1 VSSSHNLHWRLSR
14 FYFFYYFFV
23 GSFVPYWGIYLQS
36 ENFSPSSIGILLSL
50 FQISRIV
57 APNFWGWLADHT
69 GHRVKWIKL
78 TSFLGLIGFIGIFW
92 AKGFFWIFLVMSALS
107 LFTSSTLPLAESLTL
122 AHLATTDGHY
132 SRIRLWGS
140 IGFIVASLF
149 LGYLI
154 DLQGINILLWVLL
167 ITQAIIF
174 FLSNTIPE
182 AKEIHHKKNDLSI
195 WKIIKTPSVVA
206 LLIGC
211 TLMVS
216 AHGVLYNFYSIY
228 LKEHGYSSAAIGWL
242 WAVGVICE
250 IFIFMLMPKIL
261 RRYSLKTILLISLF
275 LGVIRFILIGA
286 SPDQFYLL
294 LIAQMFH
301 AATFGSFHAASIEVI
316 AYFFKGRNQSRGQAI
331 YNSVAYGIGGTIGGL
346 GGGYLIQYLGGQLG
360 FMIAAISPLIGFIV
374 IWYGLKLEI
383 KYLAKTSPQSMR
395 KLNDYE

>member
-78 TSFLGLIGFIGIFW
+78 TSFLGLIGFIGVFW

-228 LKEHGYSSAAIGWL
+228 LKEHGYSSATIGWL

-383 KYLAKTSPQSMR
+383 KGNKIFG
-395 KLNDYE
+395 